1 MFFKN
6 IDSWDKKKLILVTA
20 IVALVYFLAASIVP
34 CIFIAANYGIFYQ
47 TGNYR
52 LTGAGLII
60 AVILVSFGGKAIK
73 TLLSFLPRDTQK
85 QQIVRY
91 TIELIFGLL
100 IPALCV
106 WGVHLFKTNVELA
119 CKTAYQCL
127 ISIMV
132 AIVINNLFFKTL
144 IYQWQC
150 MAEVSHNKKIRRMEQ
165 AQNN

>member
-20 IVALVYFLAASIVP
+20 IVAVAYFLAASIVP
-34 CIFIAANYGIFYQ
+34 CIFIAANYNVFYQ

-60 AVILVSFGGKAIK
+60 CVILISFGGKAIK
-73 TLLSFLPRDTQK
+73 SLLGFLPRDTQK

-91 TIELIFGLL
+91 TIELIFGLI
-100 IPALCV
+100 IPTLCL
-106 WGVHLFKTNVELA
+106 WGIHLFKTNVELA
-119 CKTAYQCL
+119 CKTAYECI
-127 ISIMV
+127 ISVMV
-132 AIVINNLFFKTL
+132 AIVINNMFFKTL

-150 MAEVSHNKKIRRMEQ
+150 MAEVSHNKKIKRMEQ
-165 AQNN
+165 AQQ